1 MYFYEK
7 LLRMTID
14 STDLS
19 QRDIARAIG
28 VPATTLNEWLL
39 SGVKPHVKNLIRLS
53 EWSKVPLP
61 ALLVDTETPDALD
74 ERMIILAAYLTEEQ
88 KAQIVKEMELMTEAN
103 KATVPDVLK

>member
-7 LLRMTID
+7 IIRMALE

-28 VPATTLNEWLL
+28 VPATTLNDWLV

-53 EWSKVPLP
+53 EWSGFPMP
-61 ALLVDTETPDALD
+61 AMLIDTDKNNLAERIIGLISYLTPD
-74 ERMIILAAYLTEEQ
+74 Q
-88 KAQIVKEMELMTEAN
+88 QQQIVDQMETMIEQN
-103 KATVPDVLK
+103 GQEPPRF